1 MRVRGDSARN
11 RANMI
16 SCGISEAKLAATKNY
31 GWHITEQVKGI
42 KLMEMADFGG
52 IHCERIFAISRSSTK
67 LDI

>member
-1 MRVRGDSARN
+1 
-11 RANMI
+11 MI